1 VAISQTARFPVV
13 FCRDRLVSPQFC
25 KRAVLHVGVFWGVST
40 RVMMIRSNLVAVA
53 FVWATLASAP
63 MARAGDYQLP
73 PEVTP
78 QIKAACETDV
88 RRLCIGSN
96 PTVDKVKSCVSAKFM
111 QLGRSCQVQLALA
124 GLKP

>member
-1 VAISQTARFPVV
+1 MT
-13 FCRDRLVSPQFC
+13 RLNF
-25 KRAVLHVGVFWGVST
+25 
-40 RVMMIRSNLVAVA
+40 VAVA
-53 FVWATLASAP
+53 VVWATLAVTPA
-63 MARAGDYQLP
+63 ARAGDYQLP

-124 GLKP
+124 GLKR